1 MLVLAL
7 ILLATGAVL
16 LGYLAWSV
24 LYPRRASKEVV
35 EVAPS
40 AAEVLVQHREADKEE
55 HIELDPVEPT
65 AAEQKEATL
74 VVGGTLYLDH
84 GRKLHRSRSLD
95 LSPAY
100 FAELKR
106 IGPASLIL
114 DGSSFII
121 HAENASYTY
130 SAADL
135 DRIFFRDRG
144 LALVSLSARR
154 AIPVFLSDQIAAVK
168 TYIKSHSRI
177 KSVA

>member
-7 ILLATGAVL
+7 ILLLTGAAL

-24 LYPRRASKEVV
+24 LYAGRTAVE
-35 EVAPS
+35 EVAPPA
-40 AAEVLVQHREADKEE
+40 AAEVLVQHREEREE
-55 HIELDPVEPT
+55 HVELEP
-65 AAEQKEATL
+65 AAGPATQKETTL

-100 FAELKR
+100 FQELKR

-144 LALVSLSARR
+144 LALVPLSARR
-154 AIPVFLSDQIAAVK
+154 AIPVFLSDQIAVVK
-168 TYIKSHSRI
+168 SYIKTHSRI